1 MKIVFNLIKS
11 FEIKEWIKNIH
22 NAGNRRSQM
31 TIQIH
36 GKRPTKVAY
45 IFIYISAQKNT
56 FKFFDSFFYTWC
68 RLSLD
73 RVLKFFCYFCEAIYV
88 QL

>member
-45 IFIYISAQKNT
+45 IFILCICTKKTHLNFLTPFST
-56 FKFFDSFFYTWC
+56 HGVD
-68 RLSLD
+68 
-73 RVLKFFCYFCEAIYV
+73 
-88 QL
+88 